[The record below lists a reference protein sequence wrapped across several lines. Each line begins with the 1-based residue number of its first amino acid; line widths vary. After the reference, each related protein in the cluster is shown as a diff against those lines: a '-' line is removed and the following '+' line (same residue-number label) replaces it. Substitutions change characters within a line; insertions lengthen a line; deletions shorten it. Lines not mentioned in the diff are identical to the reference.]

1 MSSSDFSN
9 QQQLP
14 TAENVPASEKNTD
27 ISKPQKVNVR
37 GVFVDN
43 VTFDEAI
50 QCGTEMV
57 HAGGFHAVYT
67 PNAEIVQLCVEQ
79 KEIRAL
85 INRAELIL
93 PDGAG
98 VLLAAKILKKP
109 LKEKVAGIDF
119 GEKMV
124 EQAAKE
130 GWGIY
135 LLGGKPGVAQKAAD
149 KLKEKYP
156 QALFVGTHD
165 GYFQKENEENDAV
178 VEEINNSG
186 AVILFVCLGVPMQEK
201 WIDASRERLPNVR
214 LAMGLGGSLDGYA
227 GNVKRAPKFFV
238 KWNLEWFYRLCKE
251 PRRIGRM
258 LKLPKLVFGTIW
270 YRLFHRKETEA

>member
-1 MSSSDFSN
+1 M
-9 QQQLP
+9 
-14 TAENVPASEKNTD
+14 
-27 ISKPQKVNVR
+27 
-37 GVFVDN
+37 
-43 VTFDEAI
+43 
-50 QCGTEMV
+50 
-57 HAGGFHAVYT
+57 
-67 PNAEIVQLCVEQ
+67 
-79 KEIRAL
+79 
-85 INRAELIL
+85 
-93 PDGAG
+93 
-98 VLLAAKILKKP
+98 
-109 LKEKVAGIDF
+109 
-119 GEKMV
+119 
-124 EQAAKE
+124 
-130 GWGIY
+130 
-135 LLGGKPGVAQKAAD
+135 GGKPGVAQKAAD

-201 WIDASRERLPNVR
+201 WIDANRERLPNVR

-270 YRLFHRKETEA
+270 YRLFHRKETEV